1 MKKQAYYSAIIQVI
15 KAGHWIT
22 DSVSA
27 QLKPHGVSEPQY
39 NVLRVLNAA
48 KDQPLTVEQI
58 SQQMVQRSSNVTRII
73 DKLVDKGL
81 VSRQECTT
89 NRRKMD
95 IGITAAGMNFLAQLD
110 KQVEAFHDPL
120 LNKLSKEELITLA
133 RLIQKLRK

>member
-1 MKKQAYYSAIIQVI
+1 MKKQAYNSAIHQVI
-15 KAGHWIT
+15 TAGHWIT
-22 DSVSA
+22 DSVST
-27 QLKPHGVSEPQY
+27 QLKPNGTSEPQY

-48 KDQPLTVEQI
+48 KNQPLTVEQI
-58 SQQMVQRSSNVTRII
+58 SQKMVQRSSNVTRII

-95 IGITAAGMNFLAQLD
+95 IGITASGSDFLAQLD

-120 LNKLSKEELITLA
+120 RNKLTKEELITLA
-133 RLIQKLRK
+133 RLVQKLRK